1 MMDKREKAYLR
12 SSKNILNNHFTY
24 ILDNVKEIEK
34 TLNKQQ
40 KEMTKRMI
48 APPKKQVL
56 LDEYNQTKET
66 YRVWNQRLADVEEQI
81 LDVRKLLNDKND
93 YQYKSKT
100 MKRKGYAVGTA
111 KSYLSHNVERSMNDI
126 RKTTN
131 FGIKLY
137 KQQVNKERPPSNFQ
151 ITLED
156 IIKARAALKS
166 TPNNPR
172 ENQVIKKN
180 GCR

>member
-12 SSKNILNNHFTY
+12 NSKKALNNHFTY
-24 ILDNVKEIEK
+24 ILDNVKKIEK
-34 TLNKQQ
+34 KLNKQQ
-40 KEMTKRMI
+40 EKMT
-48 APPKKQVL
+48 APPERQVL

-81 LDVRKLLNDKND
+81 LDVRKLLNNKND

-100 MKRKGYAVGTA
+100 MKRKGYVVGTA
-111 KSYLSHNVERSMNDI
+111 KSYLSHNV
-126 RKTTN
+126 
-131 FGIKLY
+131 
-137 KQQVNKERPPSNFQ
+137 ERPPSNFQ

-172 ENQVIKKN
+172 ENQVIKKTVVGKTAKPTGRLN
-180 GCR
+180 KTKSEV

>member
-1 MMDKREKAYLR
+1 MDKREKAYLR
-12 SSKNILNNHFTY
+12 SSKNLLNNHFTY
-24 ILDNVKEIEK
+24 ILNNVKKIEK
-34 TLNKQQ
+34 KLNEQQ
-40 KEMTKRMI
+40 KKMTRRMI
-48 APPKKQVL
+48 SPPEQRVL
-56 LDEYNQTKET
+56 LNEYNQTKEA

-111 KSYLSHNVERSMNDI
+111 KSNLSHSVERSMNDI
-126 RKTTN
+126 RKTAN

-137 KQQVNKERPPSNFQ
+137 KQQVNKERLSSNLQ
-151 ITLED
+151 VTKEEL
-156 IIKARAALKS
+156 IKARAALKS
-166 TPNNPR
+166 IQTNPR
-172 ENQVIKKN
+172 ENQNIKKN

>member
-1 MMDKREKAYLR
+1 M
-12 SSKNILNNHFTY
+12 
-24 ILDNVKEIEK
+24 
-34 TLNKQQ
+34 
-40 KEMTKRMI
+40 
-48 APPKKQVL
+48 
-56 LDEYNQTKET
+56 
-66 YRVWNQRLADVEEQI
+66 WNQRLADVEEQI
-81 LDVRKLLNDKND
+81 LDVRKLLNNKND

-100 MKRKGYAVGTA
+100 MKRKGYVVGTA
-111 KSYLSHNVERSMNDI
+111 KSYLSHNVEQSMNDI
-126 RKTTN
+126 RKTAN
-131 FGIKLY
+131 FGIELY

-172 ENQVIKKN
+172 EDQVIKKN

>member
-12 SSKNILNNHFTY
+12 NSKNVLNKHFTY
-24 ILDNVKEIEK
+24 ILDNVKKIEK
-34 TLNKQQ
+34 KLNKQQ
-40 KEMTKRMI
+40 EKMT
-48 APPKKQVL
+48 APPERQVL

-81 LDVRKLLNDKND
+81 LDVRKLLNNKND

-100 MKRKGYAVGTA
+100 MKRKGYVVGTA
-111 KSYLSHNVERSMNDI
+111 KSYLSHNVEQSMNDI
-126 RKTTN
+126 RKTAN
-131 FGIKLY
+131 FGIELY

-172 ENQVIKKN
+172 ENQVMKKN

>member
-1 MMDKREKAYLR
+1 M
-12 SSKNILNNHFTY
+12 
-24 ILDNVKEIEK
+24 
-34 TLNKQQ
+34 
-40 KEMTKRMI
+40 
-48 APPKKQVL
+48 L

-81 LDVRKLLNDKND
+81 LDVRKLLNNKND

-100 MKRKGYAVGTA
+100 MKRKGYVVGTA
-111 KSYLSHNVERSMNDI
+111 KSYLSHNV
-126 RKTTN
+126 
-131 FGIKLY
+131 
-137 KQQVNKERPPSNFQ
+137 ERPPSNFQ

-172 ENQVIKKN
+172 EDQVIKKTVVGKTAKPTGRLN
-180 GCR
+180 KTKSEV